1 MLSNHYQSTSV
12 NRLISEI
19 DDQSMRENFFTQP
32 MTAFLLI
39 IVVYLSVVYY
49 YVVGLTFS
57 MISP

>member
-1 MLSNHYQSTSV
+1 MLSDHYQSTSV

-49 YVVGLTFS
+49 NVVGLTS
-57 MISP
+57 R